1 MGELLKPDTNRPIEN
16 CRTVAKQRHA
26 LVRAIT
32 GGSAMAETVLD
43 IVRPHLR
50 GRLHQLAFLAS
61 TAGLVWL
68 VRSASSTKAV
78 VAAWIYGV
86 ASVLLYLTSSTY
98 HVFARS
104 PRARRVLQRAD
115 HSMIFVL
122 IAGTFTPVCILALH
136 GSGRWVLLAAMWASA
151 VGGVVFKLVAIE
163 RFPRVGNALYI
174 VLGWAALAA
183 LPSLIHR
190 PGVLALIAA
199 GGVLYTGGAIMFFM
213 GRPKFSPTW
222 FGYHE
227 VWHALGVAAGALLFA
242 VNLGLIRGG

>member
-1 MGELLKPDTNRPIEN
+1 
-16 CRTVAKQRHA
+16 
-26 LVRAIT
+26 
-32 GGSAMAETVLD
+32 MADNVLD

-50 GRLHQLAFLAS
+50 GRLHQLAFVAS
-61 TAGLVWL
+61 MAGLVWL
-68 VRSASSTKAV
+68 VRSASSTAAV

-86 ASVLLYLTSSTY
+86 ASILLYLTSSTY

-104 PRARRVLQRAD
+104 PRARKVMQRAD

-136 GSGRWVLLAAMWASA
+136 GPGRWVLLAAMWAA
-151 VGGVVFKLVAIE
+151 AIGGVVLKLVAIE
-163 RFPRVGNALYI
+163 RFPRFGNALYI
-174 VLGWAALAA
+174 VLGWAGLAA
-183 LPSLIHR
+183 LPALIHR

-199 GGVLYTGGAIMFFM
+199 GGALYTGGAIMFFM
-213 GRPKFSPTW
+213 GRPRLSPRW

-227 VWHALGVAAGALLFA
+227 MWHALGVAAGVLLFV